1 MTKAYPKHKTGFR
14 CFLGRSSFCLRHS
27 FLILAM
33 FSLLGGHWAVLQTV
47 AWTQMLRD
55 YSQNATVAEAVKKTF
70 SGEAPCSMCKQIA
83 GARQQEE
90 KAPATVKADKKAEV
104 FVCALLTILPKRPG
118 LEFSYSWPDDTAFAA
133 RSDAP
138 PVPVPIL
145 RA

>member
-1 MTKAYPKHKTGFR
+1 MTKEDPKHKTGFR
-14 CFLGRSSFCLRHS
+14 CFLSRSSFCIRHF
-27 FLILAM
+27 FLVLAM

-47 AWTQMLRD
+47 AWTQMVRD

-70 SGEAPCSMCKQIA
+70 SGEAPCSMCNQIA
-83 GARQQEE
+83 EGRQQEE

-104 FVCALLTILPKRPG
+104 FVCASRALVQKRFG
-118 LEFSYSWPDDTAFAA
+118 HEFSYPSPDDTAFAA

>member
-1 MTKAYPKHKTGFR
+1 
-14 CFLGRSSFCLRHS
+14 
-27 FLILAM
+27 M
-33 FSLLGGHWAVLQTV
+33 FSIAGGHWAVLQTV

-55 YSQNATVAEAVKKTF
+55 YSQNSTMAEAVEKTF

-83 GARQQEE
+83 EARQQEE
-90 KAPATVKADKKAEV
+90 KAPATVKVDKKAEV
-104 FVCALLTILPKRPG
+104 FVCAGRAIVQKRFG
-118 LEFSYSWPDDTAFAA
+118 LNFSYPSPDDTAFAA